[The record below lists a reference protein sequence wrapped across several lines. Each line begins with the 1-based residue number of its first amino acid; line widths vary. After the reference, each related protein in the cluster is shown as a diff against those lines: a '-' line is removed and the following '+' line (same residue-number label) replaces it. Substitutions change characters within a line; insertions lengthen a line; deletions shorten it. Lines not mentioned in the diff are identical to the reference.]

1 MTHKKQL
8 VICRNIKCYLRPND
22 RFGFIYLHW
31 RGAFGVGRFDNQ
43 GVTENS
49 FHALTQIF
57 PLLP

>member
-1 MTHKKQL
+1 MLHKKQKA
-8 VICRNIKCYLRPND
+8 IRSNKKCYLRPND